1 MEEMEQPEKK
11 VIIRGKGIH
20 NKWKWSTIIV
30 SILSVI
36 IISVLVISCIQ
47 LVKISQKIIL
57 MEQCKDLV
65 EVRCRAERRRP
76 VNLAK
81 RQIVQTIVLTL
92 EQVIVLQA
100 ATEPFNICEP
110 SRNHHFRGLFPIF
123 KKSYG
128 IIAPFFCH
136 FIVIWK

>member
-1 MEEMEQPEKK
+1 
-11 VIIRGKGIH
+11 
-20 NKWKWSTIIV
+20 
-30 SILSVI
+30 
-36 IISVLVISCIQ
+36 
-47 LVKISQKIIL
+47 

-128 IIAPFFCH
+128 IIAPSFCH
-136 FIVIWK
+136 LL